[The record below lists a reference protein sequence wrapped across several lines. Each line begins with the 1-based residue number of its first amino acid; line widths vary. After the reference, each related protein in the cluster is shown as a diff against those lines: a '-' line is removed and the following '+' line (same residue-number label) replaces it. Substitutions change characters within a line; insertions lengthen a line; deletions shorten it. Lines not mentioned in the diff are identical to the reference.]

1 MSDTLPVARPP
12 ATPDRQWTGHVTDT
26 ATWTW
31 TTTIELD
38 FAARKMEAP
47 QRVEF
52 TTIHTDD
59 GGTR

>member
-1 MSDTLPVARPP
+1 M
-12 ATPDRQWTGHVTDT
+12 TDT

-38 FAARKMEAP
+38 FAARKMTAQ

-52 TTIHTDD
+52 TTTHTEH
-59 GGTR
+59 GGEDEHAR